1 MPTFS
6 QRSLGQLATCDQRLQ
21 SIAHAAIKIMDFV
34 VVEGH
39 RDKQGQDMAIV
50 KGTTKV
56 HWPHGKHNS
65 SPSKAMDVMP
75 YPIDLSND
83 PKALERFVLL
93 QGILF
98 AVAHSLGIKV
108 RLGIDWD
115 GDLDTRDEKGLR
127 DYPHIELLEV

>member
-6 QRSLGQLATCDQRLQ
+6 QRSLTQLATCDPRLQ
-21 SIAHAAIKIMDFV
+21 SIANAAIKIMDFV

-39 RDKQGQDMAIV
+39 RNKEGQDMAFV

-56 HWPHGKHNS
+56 QWPHGKHNS
-65 SPSKAMDVMP
+65 YPSKAMDVMP
-75 YPIDLSND
+75 FPIDLSND

-93 QGILF
+93 QGIML
-98 AVAHSLGIKV
+98 ACAHALGIKV

-115 GDLDTRDEKGLR
+115 GDMDTRDEKFR
-127 DYPHIELLEV
+127 DYPHIELVD